1 MLPSSDSVGFGPALI
16 DPNPKY
22 PILEALCPIVRSTA
36 FLVLESVED
45 SFPAAAA
52 AAADDE
58 LWCSA
63 NSFSSSSRCCLCL
76 LCIS

>member
-22 PILEALCPIVRSTA
+22 PILEALCPIVSSTA

-45 SFPAAAA
+45 SFPAAADLTLVPAVLLESVYLIVALLVA
-52 AAADDE
+52 APD
-58 LWCSA
+58 LP
-63 NSFSSSSRCCLCL
+63 
-76 LCIS
+76 